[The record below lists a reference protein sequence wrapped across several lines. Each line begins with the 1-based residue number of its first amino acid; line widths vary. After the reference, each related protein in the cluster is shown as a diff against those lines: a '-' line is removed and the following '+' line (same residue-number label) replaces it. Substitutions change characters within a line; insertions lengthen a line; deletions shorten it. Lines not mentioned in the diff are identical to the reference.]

1 MGRLSNTSPCRPCT
15 TTTSTS
21 PRSGAI
27 SAATDSLD
35 ERSQTQSYN
44 FEADSNP
51 SNDDCMTDRTVQN
64 IETQIDQVKSELVD
78 VNVCI
83 LF

>member
-1 MGRLSNTSPCRPCT
+1 MGRLSNKPPCRPCT

-27 SAATDSLD
+27 SAATESLD
-35 ERSQTQSYN
+35 ERSPTQSYN
-44 FEADSNP
+44 FEADNNP